1 MTRAKFM
8 RGVST
13 EAALLL
19 VGIPVL
25 LWTLIPIYHM
35 FLFAI
40 SPKDAAFSGQL
51 WPSHPTFRNFE
62 IVFEPEAPLSL
73 QFLAPDVQFAGDL
86 LRHRGV
92 DPDDRQ
98 RRRLRHQPPAHE
110 GRAHGDEPG
119 AVHLLHP
126 RRLPRGADVQ
136 DDGHVRPAQQR
147 LGADPGDGDGGLA
160 LRHLD
165 PAPGVGQAA
174 GRARRGGPD
183 RRRLAVPALPPDLHP
198 ADGAVADRR
207 RHLCAPAGVERI
219 SLRLPAA
226 VARDGAH
233 PAGRAGQL
241 PVGRRFA
248 VGAA

>member
-1 MTRAKFM
+1 MASIVCALPLVLPLVYLHDEAAVEMTRAKLL

-19 VGIPVL
+19 IGIPVL
-25 LWTLIPIYHM
+25 LWTMIPIYHM

-51 WPSHPTFRNFE
+51 WPQPSDLPQFRDR
-62 IVFEPEAPLSL
+62 VRPEAPLSL

-86 LRHRGV
+86 LRHRGAHA
-92 DPDDRQ
+92 DDRQ

-110 GRAHGDEPG
+110 GRPAGDEPG

-136 DDGHVRPAQQR
+136 DHGHVRPAQQR

-174 GRARRGGPD
+174 GRARRGGAD
-183 RRRLAVPALPPDLHP
+183 RRRLAVPALPPGLSS
-198 ADGAVADRR
+198 R
-207 RHLCAPAGVERI
+207 
-219 SLRLPAA
+219 
-226 VARDGAH
+226 
-233 PAGRAGQL
+233 
-241 PVGRRFA
+241 
-248 VGAA
+248 